1 MKYHD
6 IPNTVAGAVRA
17 ISQLEPAYINVH
29 ATGGRAMMR
38 AAQEAMES
46 VNNTTK
52 LLAVTIL
59 TSMDESD
66 LADIGMQTGTADR
79 VRQLAKLTQDCGLA
93 GIVCSSHEIEAVRAV
108 CGPDF
113 ALMVPGIRPAGSAAG
128 DQKRIMTPKDALD
141 KGATHLVIGR
151 PITQADDPLQA
162 ARDILATL

>member
-1 MKYHD
+1 MAT
-6 IPNTVAGAVRA
+6 PNAHPVCRFPVPK
-17 ISQLEPAYINVH
+17 LE
-29 ATGGRAMMR
+29 
-38 AAQEAMES
+38 
-46 VNNTTK
+46 
-52 LLAVTIL
+52 
-59 TSMDESD
+59 D
-66 LADIGMQTGTADR
+66 LPADIREQ
-79 VRQLAKLTQDCGLA
+79 
-93 GIVCSSHEIEAVRAV
+93 IEAVRAV